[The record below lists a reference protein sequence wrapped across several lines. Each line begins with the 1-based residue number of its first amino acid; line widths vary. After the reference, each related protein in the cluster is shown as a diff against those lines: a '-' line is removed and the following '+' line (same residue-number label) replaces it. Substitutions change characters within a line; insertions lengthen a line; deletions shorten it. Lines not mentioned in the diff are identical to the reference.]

1 MNQKLSSTFNLKYL
15 NIVLVVVALG
25 YLAYKFNDYHQ
36 QNYGQLFIDILAKG
50 NITLLIFAIVLVP
63 LNYGLEAKKW
73 QILLSPLQK
82 VRWLNSFKSILA
94 GITISVF
101 TPNRTGEVIG
111 KVVYLDLQ
119 EKMKA
124 ALLNFSGSMA
134 QMICTSLAGLWGTII
149 YLKYY
154 SFKNIDLPAI
164 QVIYALAI
172 ICTVL
177 AFLIYFNQQKFFTWL
192 SQKKWAKKF
201 HINFTNHQQFKSS
214 LQVKVLV
221 LSICRYLV
229 FSSQLVLLL
238 IFCGIH
244 AATFQ
249 LFLLCTVFFLVMWFL
264 PSFALT
270 ELGVRGS
277 IAVMLFQNVSD
288 NISGALLAVVLL
300 WIINVALPA
309 LIGCVYVFNLTG
321 KKQQLPCR

>member
-1 MNQKLSSTFNLKYL
+1 MNQKLTSSRNLKYL
-15 NIVLVVVALG
+15 NLVLVVIALV

-36 QNYGQLFIDILAKG
+36 RNYGQLFIDILAKG
-50 NITLLIFAIVLVP
+50 NISLFIFAIVLIP

-73 QILLSPLQK
+73 QILLSPLQM
-82 VRWLNSFKSILA
+82 VGFLNSFKSILA
-94 GITISVF
+94 GITISIF

-111 KVVYLDLQ
+111 KVVYLDLH
-119 EKMKA
+119 EKLKA

-149 YLKYY
+149 YLRYY
-154 SFKNIDLPAI
+154 SFKDIDLPAI
-164 QVIYALAI
+164 EVIYGIAMV
-172 ICTVL
+172 CTLL
-177 AFLIYFNQQKFFTWL
+177 AFLIYFNQQKFFTWI
-192 SQKKWAKKF
+192 SNKKWAKKI

-214 LQVKVLV
+214 LQVKVLA
-221 LSICRYLV
+221 LSILRYLV

-238 IFCGIH
+238 IFCGIQ
-244 AATFQ
+244 AATVQ

-277 IAVMLFQNVSD
+277 VAVMLFQNVSD

-309 LIGCVYVFNLTG
+309 LIGCVYVFNLLG
-321 KKQQLPCR
+321 KKES

>member
-1 MNQKLSSTFNLKYL
+1 MNQNLTSLRNLKYL
-15 NIVLVVVALG
+15 NLVLVVIALA

-36 QNYGQLFIDILAKG
+36 QNYSQLFIDILAKG
-50 NITLLIFAIVLVP
+50 NISLLIIAIMLIP

-94 GITISVF
+94 GITISIF

-111 KVVYLDLQ
+111 KVVYLDLH
-119 EKMKA
+119 EKLKA

-149 YLKYY
+149 YLHYY
-154 SFKNIDLPAI
+154 TFKDLDLPAI
-164 QVIYALAI
+164 QFIYAIAV
-172 ICTVL
+172 ICTLL
-177 AFLIYFNQQKFFTWL
+177 AFLIYFNQQKFFTWI
-192 SQKKWAKKF
+192 SKKKWAKKI
-201 HINFTNHQQFKSS
+201 HINFTNHQQFRSS
-214 LQVKVLV
+214 LQVKVLA
-221 LSICRYLV
+221 LSILRYLV
-229 FSSQLVLLL
+229 FSSQLVILLN
-238 IFCGIH
+238 FCGIQ

-249 LFLLCTVFFLVMWFL
+249 LLLLCTVFFLVMWFL
-264 PSFALT
+264 PSFALI

-277 IAVMLFQNVSD
+277 VAVMLFQNVSD

-309 LIGCVYVFNLTG
+309 LIGCVYVFNLLG
-321 KKQQLPCR
+321 KKHQ

>member
-1 MNQKLSSTFNLKYL
+1 MNQKLTSSRNLKYL
-15 NIVLVVVALG
+15 NLVLVVIALA

-36 QNYGQLFIDILAKG
+36 QNYGHLFIDILTKG
-50 NITLLIFAIVLVP
+50 NISLLIFAIVLIP

-73 QILLSPLQK
+73 QILLSPLQM
-82 VRWLNSFKSILA
+82 VGFLNSFRSILA
-94 GITISVF
+94 GITISIF

-111 KVVYLDLQ
+111 KVVYLDLH
-119 EKMKA
+119 EKLKA

-149 YLKYY
+149 YLRYY
-154 SFKNIDLPAI
+154 SFKDIDLPAI
-164 QVIYALAI
+164 EVIYGIAMV
-172 ICTVL
+172 CTLL
-177 AFLIYFNQQKFFTWL
+177 AFLIYFNQQKFFTWI
-192 SQKKWAKKF
+192 SNKKWAKKI

-214 LQVKVLV
+214 LQVKVLA
-221 LSICRYLV
+221 LSILRYLV

-238 IFCGIH
+238 IFCGIQ
-244 AATFQ
+244 AATVQ

-277 IAVMLFQNVSD
+277 VAVMLFQNVSD

-300 WIINVALPA
+300 WMINVALPA

-321 KKQQLPCR
+321 KKES

>member
-1 MNQKLSSTFNLKYL
+1 MNQKLSSAFNLKYL
-15 NIVLVVVALG
+15 NIILVVVALG
-25 YLAYKFNDYHQ
+25 YLAYKFNNYHQ

-50 NITLLIFAIVLVP
+50 NISLLIFACLLIM

-82 VRWLNSFKSILA
+82 VSWLNALKSILA
-94 GITISVF
+94 GITISIF

-134 QMICTSLAGLWGTII
+134 QMICTSLAGLWGTIV

-154 SFKNIDLPAI
+154 SFKDIDLPAI
-164 QVIYALAI
+164 QVIYALAV

-177 AFLIYFNQQKFFTWL
+177 AFLIYFNQQKLFTWIGN
-192 SQKKWAKKF
+192 KKWAKKI
-201 HINFTNHQQFKSS
+201 HISFTNKQQFKSN
-214 LQVKVLV
+214 LQVKVLAI
-221 LSICRYLV
+221 SILRYLV
-229 FSSQLVLLL
+229 FSLQLVLLL
-238 IFCGIH
+238 FFCGIH

-249 LFLLCTVFFLVMWFL
+249 LFLLCTIFFLVIWFL

-270 ELGVRGS
+270 EIGVRGS
-277 IAVMLFQNVSD
+277 VAVMLFQNVSD

-309 LIGCVYVFNLTG
+309 LIGCVYVFNLTV
-321 KKQQLPCR
+321 KKES

>member
-1 MNQKLSSTFNLKYL
+1 MNQKLSSSFNLKYL
-15 NIVLVVVALG
+15 NFVLVGLALA

-36 QNYGQLFIDILAKG
+36 QNYGQLFIDILSKG
-50 NITLLIFAIVLVP
+50 NSEVFILAILLIP

-82 VRWLNSFKSILA
+82 VGLLNAFKSILA
-94 GITISVF
+94 GTTISIF

-149 YLKYY
+149 YLKFY
-154 SFKNIDLPAI
+154 SFKDIDLPATE
-164 QVIYALAI
+164 VIYGLAI
-172 ICTVL
+172 ICSVL
-177 AFLIYFNQQKFFTWL
+177 AFLIYFNQQKFFTWI
-192 SQKKWAKKF
+192 SKKKWAKKI
-201 HINFTNHQQFKSS
+201 HIGFTNKQQFKSS
-214 LQVKVLV
+214 LQVKVLAI
-221 LSICRYLV
+221 SILRYLV

-238 IFCGIH
+238 NFCGIY
-244 AATFQ
+244 ASFFQ
-249 LFLLCTVFFLVMWFL
+249 LFLLCTIFFLVIWFL

-277 IAVMLFQNVSD
+277 VAVMLFQNVSD

-321 KKQQLPCR
+321 KKQ

>member
-1 MNQKLSSTFNLKYL
+1 MNQKLSSSFKLKYL
-15 NIVLVVVALG
+15 NLLLVGIALA
-25 YLAYKFNDYHQ
+25 YLTYKFNDYHQ
-36 QNYGQLFIDILAKG
+36 QNYGQLFIDILANG
-50 NITLLIFAIVLVP
+50 NTSLLFVALILIPF
-63 LNYGLEAKKW
+63 NYGFEAKKW
-73 QILLSPLQK
+73 QILLSPLQN
-82 VRWLNSFKSILA
+82 VSWINAFKSILA
-94 GITISVF
+94 GITISIF

-149 YLKYY
+149 YLNFY
-154 SFKNIDLPAI
+154 SFKEIDLPAT
-164 QVIYALAI
+164 QVIYAIAS
-172 ICTVL
+172 ICTLL
-177 AFLIYFNQQKFFTWL
+177 AFLIYFNQQKFFTWI
-192 SQKKWAKKF
+192 SNKKWAKTI
-201 HINFTNHQQFKSS
+201 HISFTNQQQFKSS

-221 LSICRYLV
+221 LSIIRYIV

-238 IFCGIH
+238 NFCGIH
-244 AATFQ
+244 ATIFQ

-277 IAVMLFQNVSD
+277 VAVMLFQNVSE

-309 LIGCVYVFNLTG
+309 LIGCIYVFNLTG
-321 KKQQLPCR
+321 KKDFE

>member
-1 MNQKLSSTFNLKYL
+1 MNQKLTSSRNLKHL
-15 NIVLVVVALG
+15 NLFLVVIALA

-36 QNYGQLFIDILAKG
+36 QNYGQLFIDILSKG
-50 NITLLIFAIVLVP
+50 NISLLIFAIVFIP
-63 LNYGLEAKKW
+63 INYGLEAKKW

-94 GITISVF
+94 GITISIF

-111 KVVYLDLQ
+111 KVVYLDLH

-154 SFKNIDLPAI
+154 SFKGIDLPAI
-164 QVIYALAI
+164 QVIYGIAI
-172 ICTVL
+172 VCTLL
-177 AFLIYFNQQKFFTWL
+177 AFLIYFNQQKFFTWI
-192 SQKKWAKKF
+192 SKKKWAKKI

-214 LQVKVLV
+214 LQVKVLA
-221 LSICRYLV
+221 LSILRYLV

-238 IFCGIH
+238 TFCGIQ

-277 IAVMLFQNVSD
+277 LAVMLFQNVSD

-321 KKQQLPCR
+321 KKQK

>member
-1 MNQKLSSTFNLKYL
+1 MNQKLTSSRNLKYL
-15 NIVLVVVALG
+15 NLFLVVIALA

-36 QNYGQLFIDILAKG
+36 QNYGQIFIDILAKG
-50 NITLLIFAIVLVP
+50 NISLLIFAIMLIP

-73 QILLSPLQK
+73 QILLSPLQN
-82 VRWLNSFKSILA
+82 VGWLNSFKSILA
-94 GITISVF
+94 GITISIF

-111 KVVYLDLQ
+111 KVVYLDLH
-119 EKMKA
+119 EKLKA

-149 YLKYY
+149 YLHYY
-154 SFKNIDLPAI
+154 TFKDLDLPAI
-164 QVIYALAI
+164 QFIYAIAV
-172 ICTVL
+172 ICTLL
-177 AFLIYFNQQKFFTWL
+177 AFLIYFNQQKFFTWI
-192 SQKKWAKKF
+192 SKKKWAKKI
-201 HINFTNHQQFKSS
+201 HINFTNQQQFRSS
-214 LQVKVLV
+214 LQVKVLA
-221 LSICRYLV
+221 LSILRYLV
-229 FSSQLVLLL
+229 FSSQLVILLN
-238 IFCGIH
+238 FCGIQ

-249 LFLLCTVFFLVMWFL
+249 LLLLCTVFFLVMWFL

-277 IAVMLFQNVSD
+277 VAVMLFQNVSD

-321 KKQQLPCR
+321 KKQQ

>member
-1 MNQKLSSTFNLKYL
+1 MNQKLTSSRNLKYL
-15 NIVLVVVALG
+15 NLFLVVIALA

-36 QNYGQLFIDILAKG
+36 QNYGQIFIDILAKG
-50 NITLLIFAIVLVP
+50 NISLLIFAIMLIP

-73 QILLSPLQK
+73 QILLSPLQN
-82 VRWLNSFKSILA
+82 VGWLNSFKSILA
-94 GITISVF
+94 GITISIF

-111 KVVYLDLQ
+111 KVVYLDLH
-119 EKMKA
+119 EKLKA

-149 YLKYY
+149 YLHYY
-154 SFKNIDLPAI
+154 TFKDLDLPAI
-164 QVIYALAI
+164 QFIYAIAV
-172 ICTVL
+172 ICTLL
-177 AFLIYFNQQKFFTWL
+177 AFLIYFNQQKFFTWI
-192 SQKKWAKKF
+192 SKKKWAKKV
-201 HINFTNHQQFKSS
+201 HINFTNHQQFRSS
-214 LQVKVLV
+214 LQVKVLA
-221 LSICRYLV
+221 LSILRYLV
-229 FSSQLVLLL
+229 FSSQLVILLN
-238 IFCGIH
+238 FCGIQ

-249 LFLLCTVFFLVMWFL
+249 LLLLCTVFFLVMWFL

-277 IAVMLFQNVSD
+277 VAVMLFQNVSD

-321 KKQQLPCR
+321 KKQQ

>member
-1 MNQKLSSTFNLKYL
+1 MNQKLSSSFNLKYL
-15 NIVLVVVALG
+15 NFVLVGLALA

-36 QNYGQLFIDILAKG
+36 QNYGQLFIDILSKG
-50 NITLLIFAIVLVP
+50 NSEVFILAILLIP

-82 VRWLNSFKSILA
+82 VGLLNAFKSILA
-94 GITISVF
+94 GTTISIF

-149 YLKYY
+149 YLKFY
-154 SFKNIDLPAI
+154 SFKDIDLPATE
-164 QVIYALAI
+164 VIYGLAI
-172 ICTVL
+172 ICSVL
-177 AFLIYFNQQKFFTWL
+177 AFLIYFNQQKFFTWI
-192 SQKKWAKKF
+192 SKKKWAKKVY
-201 HINFTNHQQFKSS
+201 ISFTNKQQFKSS
-214 LQVKVLV
+214 LQVKVLAI
-221 LSICRYLV
+221 SILRYLV

-238 IFCGIH
+238 NFCGIY
-244 AATFQ
+244 ASFFQ
-249 LFLLCTVFFLVMWFL
+249 LFLLCTIFFLVIWFL

-277 IAVMLFQNVSD
+277 VAVMLFQNVSE

-321 KKQQLPCR
+321 KKQ

>member
-1 MNQKLSSTFNLKYL
+1 MNQKLSSSFNLKYL
-15 NIVLVVVALG
+15 NFVLVGLALA

-36 QNYGQLFIDILAKG
+36 QNYGQLFIDILSKG
-50 NITLLIFAIVLVP
+50 NSEVFILAILLIP

-82 VRWLNSFKSILA
+82 VGLLNAFKSILA
-94 GITISVF
+94 GTTISIF

-149 YLKYY
+149 YLKFY
-154 SFKNIDLPAI
+154 SFKDIDLPATE
-164 QVIYALAI
+164 VIYGLAI
-172 ICTVL
+172 ICSVL
-177 AFLIYFNQQKFFTWL
+177 AFLIYFNQQKFFTWI
-192 SQKKWAKKF
+192 SKKKWAKKVY
-201 HINFTNHQQFKSS
+201 ISFTNKQQFKSS
-214 LQVKVLV
+214 LQVKVLAI
-221 LSICRYLV
+221 SILRYLV

-238 IFCGIH
+238 NFCGIY
-244 AATFQ
+244 ASFFQ
-249 LFLLCTVFFLVMWFL
+249 LFLLCTIFFLVIWFL

-277 IAVMLFQNVSD
+277 VAVMLFQNVSD

-321 KKQQLPCR
+321 KKQ

>member
-15 NIVLVVVALG
+15 NIILVVVALG
-25 YLAYKFNDYHQ
+25 YLAYKFNNYHQ

-50 NITLLIFAIVLVP
+50 NISLLIFACLLIM

-82 VRWLNSFKSILA
+82 VSWLNALKSILA
-94 GITISVF
+94 GITISIF

-134 QMICTSLAGLWGTII
+134 QMICTSLAGLWGTIV

-154 SFKNIDLPAI
+154 SFKDIDLPAI
-164 QVIYALAI
+164 QVIYALAV

-177 AFLIYFNQQKFFTWL
+177 AFLIYFNQQKFFTWIGN
-192 SQKKWAKKF
+192 KKWAKKI
-201 HINFTNHQQFKSS
+201 HISFTNKQQFKSN
-214 LQVKVLV
+214 LQVKVLAI
-221 LSICRYLV
+221 SILRYLV
-229 FSSQLVLLL
+229 FSLQLVLLL
-238 IFCGIH
+238 FFCGIH

-249 LFLLCTVFFLVMWFL
+249 LFLLCTIFFLVIWFL

-277 IAVMLFQNVSD
+277 VAVMLFQNVSD

-321 KKQQLPCR
+321 KKES

>member
-1 MNQKLSSTFNLKYL
+1 MNQKLTSSHNLKYL
-15 NIVLVVVALG
+15 NLFLVVIALA

-36 QNYGQLFIDILAKG
+36 QNYGQLFIDILSKG
-50 NITLLIFAIVLVP
+50 NISLLIVAIVFIP
-63 LNYGLEAKKW
+63 INYGLEAKKW

-94 GITISVF
+94 GITISIF

-111 KVVYLDLQ
+111 KVVYLDLH

-154 SFKNIDLPAI
+154 SFKGIDLPAI
-164 QVIYALAI
+164 QVIYGIAI
-172 ICTVL
+172 VCTLL
-177 AFLIYFNQQKFFTWL
+177 AFLIYFNQQKFFTWI
-192 SQKKWAKKF
+192 SKKKWAKKI

-214 LQVKVLV
+214 LQVKVLA
-221 LSICRYLV
+221 LSILRYLV

-238 IFCGIH
+238 TFCGIQ

-277 IAVMLFQNVSD
+277 LAVMLFQNVSD

-321 KKQQLPCR
+321 KKQK